1 MDRKQLKKEY
11 ARLIAESIKDNIEP
25 KDIERI
31 ENAKKE
37 IRNKLLKYD
46 LNKKIYKIWTINSK
60 SIYKCI
66 DNTKKEKRNKLS

>member
-46 LNKKIYKIWTINSK
+46 LNKKIYRI
-60 SIYKCI
+60 
-66 DNTKKEKRNKLS
+66 